1 MNRVKSARYDLITL
15 KGSCVFFESVKI
27 MLLGMATVF
36 LFLMIMSYLTS
47 LMSKFIQ
54 QYFPEAPA
62 APEPTPRAQAKR
74 SDDKAKVAAIAAAI
88 HHHQTTQN

>member
-1 MNRVKSARYDLITL
+1 LDKISALRFDYKF
-15 KGSCVFFESVKI
+15 KGKRVFFESVKI
-27 MLLGMATVF
+27 MLLGMGTVF
-36 LFLMIMSYLTS
+36 LFLIIMNYMTV
-47 LMSKFIQ
+47 LMSKMILK
-54 QYFPEAPA
+54 YFPEAPK

>member
-1 MNRVKSARYDLITL
+1 MNRVKSARYDLIT
-15 KGSCVFFESVKI
+15 KGSYVFFESVKI

-36 LFLMIMSYLTS
+36 SFLIILSYLTS
-47 LMSKFIQ
+47 LMSKMIQ
-54 QYFPEAPA
+54 KYFPEAPLS
-62 APEPTPRAQAKR
+62 PVPTPRAQVKR

>member
-1 MNRVKSARYDLITL
+1 M
-15 KGSCVFFESVKI
+15 FFESVKI
-27 MLLGMATVF
+27 MFLGMGAVF
-36 LFLMIMSYLTS
+36 IFLGFMIYLTKM
-47 LMSKFIQ
+47 MSSIILK
-54 QYFPEAPA
+54 YFPEAPK

>member
-1 MNRVKSARYDLITL
+1 M
-15 KGSCVFFESVKI
+15 FFESVKI
-27 MLLGMATVF
+27 MLLGMGTVF
-36 LFLMIMSYLTS
+36 LFLIILNYMTV
-47 LMSKFIQ
+47 LMSKMINK
-54 QYFPEAPA
+54 YFPEAPK

>member
-1 MNRVKSARYDLITL
+1 M
-15 KGSCVFFESVKI
+15 FFESIKI

-36 LFLMIMSYLTS
+36 LFLIILSYMTV
-47 LMSKFIQ
+47 LMSKMILK
-54 QYFPEAPA
+54 YFPEAPK

-74 SDDKAKVAAIAAAI
+74 SDDKAKIAAITAAI

>member
-1 MNRVKSARYDLITL
+1 MIL
-15 KGSCVFFESVKI
+15 K
-27 MLLGMATVF
+27 
-36 LFLMIMSYLTS
+36 
-47 LMSKFIQ
+47 
-54 QYFPEAPA
+54 YFPEAPK

>member
-1 MNRVKSARYDLITL
+1 MQY
-15 KGSCVFFESVKI
+15 VFFESVKI
-27 MLLGMATVF
+27 MLLGMGTVF
-36 LFLMIMSYLTS
+36 LFLIILNYMTV
-47 LMSKFIQ
+47 LMSKMILK
-54 QYFPEAPA
+54 YFPEAPK

>member
-1 MNRVKSARYDLITL
+1 MNRVESWRYDLITL
-15 KGSCVFFESVKI
+15 KGSRVFFESVKI
-27 MLLGMATVF
+27 LLLGMATVF
-36 LFLMIMSYLTS
+36 MFLIIMSYLTS

-54 QYFPEAPA
+54 KYLPEVPSS
-62 APEPTPRAQAKR
+62 PVPTPRAQAKR

>member
-1 MNRVKSARYDLITL
+1 MNRVKSARYDLITD

-27 MLLGMATVF
+27 MLLGMGTVF
-36 LFLMIMSYLTS
+36 LFLIIMNYLTQF
-47 LMSKFIQ
+47 MSKVILK
-54 QYFPEAPA
+54 YAPEAPKT
-62 APEPTPRAQAKR
+62 PEPTPRAQVKR

>member
-1 MNRVKSARYDLITL
+1 M
-15 KGSCVFFESVKI
+15 FFESVKI
-27 MLLGMATVF
+27 MFLGMGAVF
-36 LFLMIMSYLTS
+36 LFLTFMIYLTKM
-47 LMSKFIQ
+47 MSAIILK
-54 QYFPEAPA
+54 YFPEAPK